1 MLTLRP
7 FDRILG
13 QVPPCPDRSADSVVR
28 QVQESAAFVVAL
40 RLTQR
45 HYLGTAPYPE
55 RWLRSI
61 CSGTTR
67 SVPRSVSALTV
78 VRAEMAIDLEA
89 LVATFAVSRDSVVLL
104 NHVAA
109 DSALDRTMDLQA
121 WNRVFPAAMPG
132 APPGRD
138 MSAAL
143 EYACLFDELNSNRAP
158 NDVGHGQ
165 CIGGAFSV
173 KQMPSRGVSVL
184 TETSQVEISDR
195 WLVLS
200 IRRR

>member
-1 MLTLRP
+1 MTLCSLGSM
-7 FDRILG
+7 LG
-13 QVPPCPDRSADSVVR
+13 QTPSCPERSADSVVR
-28 QVQESAAFVVAL
+28 QVQESAAFMQAL

-45 HYLGTAPYPE
+45 HYLGTAPYPQH
-55 RWLRSI
+55 WLRTI

-67 SVPRSVSALTV
+67 SVPRSVSALTI

-89 LVATFAVSRDSVVLL
+89 LVATFAVRGDSVVLL

-109 DSALDRTMDLQA
+109 DTTLDRTMDLQV
-121 WNRVFPAAMPG
+121 WNRVFPAAMPS

-143 EYACLFDELNSNRAP
+143 EYACLFEELNANRAT

-165 CIGGAFSV
+165 CTGRVFSV
-173 KQMPSRGVSVL
+173 EQLPTRGVSVL

-195 WLVLS
+195 WVVLS